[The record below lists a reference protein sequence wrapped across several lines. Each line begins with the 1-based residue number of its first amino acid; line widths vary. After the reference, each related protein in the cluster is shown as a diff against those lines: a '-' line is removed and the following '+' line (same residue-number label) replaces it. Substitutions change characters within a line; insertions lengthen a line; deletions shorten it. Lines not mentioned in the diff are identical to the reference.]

1 MSVPT
6 QFGLRYRSLAMQF
19 VIAVVLAVL
28 CLPCAAFAATFSDLY
43 TINLALQSSSMPT
56 QNEATRVAMGRLL
69 TRITGRPD
77 AARELIFLNLLDK
90 AEDFV
95 LEIGRLDRDTLT
107 VTFNEQSIER
117 ELRSLDQ
124 PVWGPERPL
133 TLIWVA
139 VDAGLGRRSILSG
152 ETSELQN
159 KLAMTDLDDRLRQ
172 EIFRTAYDRGL
183 PIAFPLLDLEDM
195 ASLAFV
201 DVWGGFNDRIREAS
215 VRYKADAILSGR
227 VRVSE
232 FGDNVQWTLI
242 WGDWESGITTATLG
256 EGLDRVAEIY
266 AEEFGAIGRSRPT
279 QITVLGVTE
288 SSHYFEV
295 LSYMDSLS
303 FLESVKVE
311 QYDPTGLLLRITWR
325 GDLDLLQRMLDL
337 GNVLIPANTMGTKN
351 GERVPNNL
359 AFRLLH

>member
-6 QFGLRYRSLAMQF
+6 QFGLRYRSLAMQP
-19 VIAVVLAVL
+19 VLAVVLTVL
-28 CLPCAAFAATFSDLY
+28 CLPYMVFAATFGSLY
-43 TINLALQSSSMPT
+43 TVNVALQSGSMPT
-56 QNEATRVAMGRLL
+56 QGEATRVAMGRLL
-69 TRITGRPD
+69 TRVTGRPD
-77 AARELIFLNLLDK
+77 AARELIFLNLLDE
-90 AEDFV
+90 AENFV

-107 VTFNEQSIER
+107 VTFDEQSVER

-139 VDAGLGRRSILSG
+139 VDAGFGQRSILSG
-152 ETSELQN
+152 ETSGPQN
-159 KLAMTDLDDRLRQ
+159 ELAMTDLDDRLRR
-172 EIFRTAYDRGL
+172 EILGAAYARGL

-195 ASLAFV
+195 ASLTFV
-201 DVWGGFNDRIREAS
+201 DVWGGFNGRIREAS

-242 WGDWESGITTATLG
+242 QGNQERGITAATLG

-266 AEEFGAIGRSRPT
+266 AEEFGAIGRSRT
-279 QITVLGVTE
+279 AQIAVLGVTE

-311 QYDPTGLLLRITWR
+311 QYDPAGLFLRVTWR
-325 GDLDLLQRMLDL
+325 GDLGFLQRMLNLD
-337 GNVLIPANTMGTKN
+337 NVLTPVNTIGMQG
-351 GERVPNNL
+351 GERAPTNL